1 MCDVWVWED
10 VITRFAE
17 EVFEI
22 NEMNEELLQA
32 KILAVASSSSNN

>member
-1 MCDVWVWED
+1 VWVWQD

>member
-1 MCDVWVWED
+1 MCDVWVWQD

-17 EVFEI
+17 EVFKI

>member
-1 MCDVWVWED
+1 MCDVWVWQD

>member
-1 MCDVWVWED
+1 MCDVWVWHD

-22 NEMNEELLQA
+22 NEMNEEQLEA
-32 KILAVASSSSNN
+32 KILAAAKSGRNN